1 MTSFTRTVCA
11 LPIACWGAAA
21 CGLCPG
27 ALTLSLES
35 TATASDAAKI
45 METRNLE
52 AVVVIENKKLVGI
65 ITDRD
70 YTIKLGS
77 HAYPIDTP
85 INRLMS
91 YPLISI
97 DQDAD
102 ISVALNLMEKNK
114 IKRLPVISG
123 DTVLGMVGMSDIIV

>member
-1 MTSFTRTVCA
+1 MQFDPYQKSKKIKDVMS
-11 LPIACWGAAA
+11 PS
-21 CGLCPG
+21 
-27 ALTLSLES
+27 TLSLES

-97 DQDAD
+97 NQDAE
-102 ISVALNLMEKNK
+102 ISVARSLMEKNK
-114 IKRLPVISG
+114 IKRLPVVS
-123 DTVLGMVGMSDIIV
+123 DNVVLGIVTMTDLVD

>member
-1 MTSFTRTVCA
+1 MQFDPFQKSKKIKDVMS
-11 LPIACWGAAA
+11 P
-21 CGLCPG
+21 
-27 ALTLSLES
+27 LTLSLES

-91 YPLISI
+91 CPLISI
-97 DQDAD
+97 NQDAE
-102 ISVALNLMEKNK
+102 ISVARSLMEKNK
-114 IKRLPVISG
+114 IKRLPVVSDNI
-123 DTVLGMVGMSDIIV
+123 VLGIVTMSDLID

>member
-1 MTSFTRTVCA
+1 MQFDPYQKSKKIKDVMS
-11 LPIACWGAAA
+11 PS
-21 CGLCPG
+21 
-27 ALTLSLES
+27 TLSLES

-91 YPLISI
+91 CPLISI
-97 DQDAD
+97 NQDAE
-102 ISVALNLMEKNK
+102 ISVARSLMEKNK
-114 IKRLPVISG
+114 IKRLPVVS
-123 DTVLGMVGMSDIIV
+123 DNTVLGIVTMSDLID

>member
-1 MTSFTRTVCA
+1 MQFDPFLKPRKIKDVMNPS
-11 LPIACWGAAA
+11 
-21 CGLCPG
+21 
-27 ALTLSLES
+27 TLSLES

-45 METRNLE
+45 METNNLE
-52 AVVVIENKKLVGI
+52 AVVVVENNKLVGI

-85 INRLMS
+85 IGRLMS

-102 ISVALNLMEKNK
+102 ISVALNLMEENK
-114 IKRLPVISG
+114 IKRLPVIS
-123 DTVLGMVGMSDIIV
+123 DDKVLGMVTMSDLII

>member
-1 MTSFTRTVCA
+1 MQFDPYQKSKKIKDVMS
-11 LPIACWGAAA
+11 P
-21 CGLCPG
+21 
-27 ALTLSLES
+27 LTLSLES

-91 YPLISI
+91 CPLISI
-97 DQDAD
+97 NQDAE
-102 ISVALNLMEKNK
+102 ISVARSLMEKNK
-114 IKRLPVISG
+114 IKRLPVVS
-123 DTVLGMVGMSDIIV
+123 DNTVLGIVTMSDLID

>member
-1 MTSFTRTVCA
+1 MQFDPYQKSKKIKDVMS
-11 LPIACWGAAA
+11 P
-21 CGLCPG
+21 
-27 ALTLSLES
+27 LTLSLES

-91 YPLISI
+91 CPLISI
-97 DQDAD
+97 NQDAE
-102 ISVALNLMEKNK
+102 ISVARSLMEKNK
-114 IKRLPVISG
+114 IKRLPVVSDNI
-123 DTVLGMVGMSDIIV
+123 VLGIVTMSDLID

>member
-1 MTSFTRTVCA
+1 MQFDPFLKPRKIKDVMNPS
-11 LPIACWGAAA
+11 
-21 CGLCPG
+21 
-27 ALTLSLES
+27 TLSLES

-45 METRNLE
+45 METNNLE
-52 AVVVIENKKLVGI
+52 AVVVVENNKLVGI
-65 ITDRD
+65 VTDRD

-85 INRLMS
+85 IGRLMS

-102 ISVALNLMEKNK
+102 ISVALNLMEENK
-114 IKRLPVISG
+114 IKRLPVIS
-123 DTVLGMVGMSDIIV
+123 DDKVLGMVTMSDLII

>member
-1 MTSFTRTVCA
+1 MSSS
-11 LPIACWGAAA
+11 
-21 CGLCPG
+21 
-27 ALTLSLES
+27 TLSLES

-45 METRNLE
+45 METNNLE
-52 AVVVIENKKLVGI
+52 AVVVVENDKLVGI
-65 ITDRD
+65 VTDRD

-85 INRLMS
+85 IGRLMS

-102 ISVALNLMEKNK
+102 ISVALNLMEENK
-114 IKRLPVISG
+114 IKRLPVIS
-123 DTVLGMVGMSDIIV
+123 DDKVLGMVTMSDLII

>member
-1 MTSFTRTVCA
+1 MQFDPYQKSKKIKDVMS
-11 LPIACWGAAA
+11 P
-21 CGLCPG
+21 
-27 ALTLSLES
+27 LTLSLES

-91 YPLISI
+91 CPLISI
-97 DQDAD
+97 NQDAE
-102 ISVALNLMEKNK
+102 ISVARSLMEKNK
-114 IKRLPVISG
+114 IKRLPVVSDNI
-123 DTVLGMVGMSDIIV
+123 VLGIVTMSDLVD

>member
-1 MTSFTRTVCA
+1 MQFDPYQKSKKIKDVMN
-11 LPIACWGAAA
+11 PS
-21 CGLCPG
+21 
-27 ALTLSLES
+27 TLSLES

-97 DQDAD
+97 NQDAE
-102 ISVALNLMEKNK
+102 ISVARSLMEKNK
-114 IKRLPVISG
+114 IKRLPVVSDNI
-123 DTVLGMVGMSDIIV
+123 VLGIVTMSDLID

>member
-1 MTSFTRTVCA
+1 MQFDPYQKSKKIKDVMN
-11 LPIACWGAAA
+11 PS
-21 CGLCPG
+21 
-27 ALTLSLES
+27 TLSLES

-97 DQDAD
+97 NQDAE
-102 ISVALNLMEKNK
+102 ISVARSLMEKNK
-114 IKRLPVISG
+114 IKRLPVVSDNI
-123 DTVLGMVGMSDIIV
+123 VLGIVTMTDLVD

>member
-1 MTSFTRTVCA
+1 MQFDPYQKSKKIKDVMS
-11 LPIACWGAAA
+11 PS
-21 CGLCPG
+21 
-27 ALTLSLES
+27 TLSLES

-97 DQDAD
+97 DQDAE
-102 ISVALNLMEKNK
+102 ISVARSLMEKNK
-114 IKRLPVISG
+114 IKRLPVVSDNI
-123 DTVLGMVGMSDIIV
+123 VLGIVTMSDLID

>member
-1 MTSFTRTVCA
+1 MQFDPFQKSKKIKDVMS
-11 LPIACWGAAA
+11 P
-21 CGLCPG
+21 
-27 ALTLSLES
+27 LTLSLES

-97 DQDAD
+97 NQDAE
-102 ISVALNLMEKNK
+102 ISVARSLMEKNK
-114 IKRLPVISG
+114 IKRLPVVS
-123 DTVLGMVGMSDIIV
+123 DNVVLGIVTMSDLVD

>member
-1 MTSFTRTVCA
+1 
-11 LPIACWGAAA
+11 
-21 CGLCPG
+21 
-27 ALTLSLES
+27 
-35 TATASDAAKI
+35 

-97 DQDAD
+97 DQNAE
-102 ISVALNLMEKNK
+102 ISVARNLMEKNK
-114 IKRLPVISG
+114 IKRLPVVC
-123 DTVLGMVGMSDIIV
+123 DNTVLGMVTMSDLDI

>member
-1 MTSFTRTVCA
+1 MQFDPYQKTKKIKDVMS
-11 LPIACWGAAA
+11 P
-21 CGLCPG
+21 
-27 ALTLSLES
+27 LTLCLES

-97 DQDAD
+97 DQDAE
-102 ISVALNLMEKNK
+102 ISIALDLMKKNK
-114 IKRLPVISG
+114 IKRLPVVSDEI
-123 DTVLGMVGMSDIIV
+123 VLGMVTMNDLVD

>member
-1 MTSFTRTVCA
+1 
-11 LPIACWGAAA
+11 
-21 CGLCPG
+21 
-27 ALTLSLES
+27 
-35 TATASDAAKI
+35 

-85 INRLMS
+85 ISRLMS
-91 YPLISI
+91 CPLISI
-97 DQDAD
+97 EEDCE
-102 ISVALNLMEKNK
+102 ISTALELMEKNK
-114 IKRLPVISG
+114 INKLPVTSNEKI
-123 DTVLGMVGMSDIIV
+123 TGMVSMRDRKSVV

>member
-1 MTSFTRTVCA
+1 MQFDPFQKSKKIKDVMS
-11 LPIACWGAAA
+11 P
-21 CGLCPG
+21 
-27 ALTLSLES
+27 LTLSLES

-97 DQDAD
+97 NQDAE
-102 ISVALNLMEKNK
+102 ISVARSLMEKNK
-114 IKRLPVISG
+114 IKRLPVVC
-123 DTVLGMVGMSDIIV
+123 DNTVLGMVTMSDLDI

>member
-1 MTSFTRTVCA
+1 MQFDPFQKSKKIKDVMS
-11 LPIACWGAAA
+11 P
-21 CGLCPG
+21 
-27 ALTLSLES
+27 LTLSLES

-97 DQDAD
+97 NQDAE
-102 ISVALNLMEKNK
+102 ISVARSLMEKNK
-114 IKRLPVISG
+114 IKRLPVVSDNI
-123 DTVLGMVGMSDIIV
+123 VLGIVTMSDLID

>member
-1 MTSFTRTVCA
+1 MQYDPYLETKKIKDVMNPSV
-11 LPIACWGAAA
+11 
-21 CGLCPG
+21 
-27 ALTLSLES
+27 LSLES

-45 METRNLE
+45 METCDAE
-52 AVVVIENKKLVGI
+52 AVIVVQNEKFVGI

-70 YTIKLGS
+70 FTIKIGS

-97 DQDAD
+97 DQNAE
-102 ISVALNLMEKNK
+102 ISVARNLMEKNK
-114 IKRLPVISG
+114 IKRLPVVC
-123 DTVLGMVGMSDIIV
+123 DNTVLGMVTMSDLDI